1 MKIHKG
7 RQYIVTVNSEYIRY
21 LYEQQTG
28 EKKSHIEILHAV
40 AEDINEF
47 LEGNTKWIARFYLAR
62 RVAIVYHYATCTAQF
77 ARTTQGE
84 AKKEIK
90 FQYL

>member
-28 EKKSHIEILHAV
+28 EKKSQIEILNAV

-47 LEGNTKWIARFYLAR
+47 LEGNTKWIARYILPDGSPSFTITPLVQHNLQERYKAKR
-62 RVAIVYHYATCTAQF
+62 RK
-77 ARTTQGE
+77 R
-84 AKKEIK
+84 
-90 FQYL
+90 

>member
-28 EKKSHIEILHAV
+28 EKKSQIEILSAV
-40 AEDINEF
+40 VDTIDDF
-47 LEGNTKWIARFYLAR
+47 LEGNIKRIVRFIMSDGSPSFTITPLVQYNLQER
-62 RVAIVYHYATCTAQF
+62 RK
-77 ARTTQGE
+77 
-84 AKKEIK
+84 AKRRKR
-90 FQYL
+90 